1 VRDQQGHQN
10 RSKAFFFFEYFVSR
24 HRIHSHN
31 RNSRWGRLA
40 LLIEFA
46 SYRFACGAKS
56 RMPIFSRRR
65 VQSMLD
71 ELANDFQGQ
80 KRTDIVKRLND
91 KRADQALPAE
101 MELALIW
108 AVKSVGAIEI
118 EPEWWPN
125 TKRPDVITDQ
135 LIFGRKAAIEIAAH
149 EDNSLSGK
157 SEMEAIALQ
166 ISDCANKARKNSGD
180 VLFYYFGVDRK
191 YVDKMDCRNGPV
203 PADPMLV
210 TKKYVRFR
218 LAPNGF
224 ILSKEMRA
232 QIEHW
237 VTSSENP
244 AERLVLQAHHFHVAV
259 ERKAT
264 KQARHYNYHCSM
276 PPETPSLE
284 NNPLFKLLWR
294 KRKQL
299 SAAPVDMYRMIFV
312 ADSGSTLLNKIGGF
326 QERDKLGSFVSGTE
340 IIQHFIAKSNG
351 AIDAVVVFC
360 PYSERSV
367 FGQSSLFW
375 RVTFFHNDKFS
386 EVPDSLNRIASAL
399 PAPRYTGD
407 LARQVFRHGAFSPAA
422 GGQYLGGRGTL
433 GKEQPEIAISSR
445 LLLDLLAGRI
455 SKEQFM
461 QPLKPHPA
469 VPNFF
474 ELYLNQ
480 GMTVKNVTMEPRG
493 IDDEDDRIVLH
504 FAPDPSAKP
513 FE

>member
-1 VRDQQGHQN
+1 
-10 RSKAFFFFEYFVSR
+10 
-24 HRIHSHN
+24 
-31 RNSRWGRLA
+31 
-40 LLIEFA
+40 
-46 SYRFACGAKS
+46 
-56 RMPIFSRRR
+56 
-65 VQSMLD
+65 MLD

-108 AVKSVGAIEI
+108 AVKSVGAIEV

-125 TKRPDVITDQ
+125 TSRPDVIADE

-157 SEMEAIALQ
+157 DEMEAIALQ
-166 ISDCANKARKNSGD
+166 ISDCANKAKKYSGD
-180 VLFYYFGVDRK
+180 FLFFYFGVDRK
-191 YVDKMDCRNGPV
+191 YVDNMDFRNRPV
-203 PADPMLV
+203 PLQPMLV
-210 TKKYVRFR
+210 RKKYVRFR
-218 LAPNGF
+218 LAPKGF
-224 ILSKEMRA
+224 VLSKEMRA
-232 QIEHW
+232 QIEDW

-244 AERLVLQAHHFHVAV
+244 AERLILQAHHFHVEV
-259 ERKAT
+259 ERKSN
-264 KQARHYNYHCSM
+264 KQARYYNYHCSM

-284 NNPLFKLLWR
+284 DNPLFNLLWR

-299 SAAPVDMYRMIFV
+299 TAAPPDMLRMIFV
-312 ADSGSTLLNKIGGF
+312 ADSGSTLLNRIRSF
-326 QERDKLGSFVSGTE
+326 QERDNLGSFVSGTE

-351 AIDAVVVFC
+351 TIDAVVVFC

-367 FGQSSLFW
+367 IGQSSLFW

-386 EVPDSLNRIASAL
+386 ELPDSLNRIVSAL

-407 LARQVFRHGAFSPAA
+407 LARQVFRHGEFAPTS
-422 GGQYLGGRGTL
+422 GGQYLGWRVEM
-433 GKEQPEIAISSR
+433 GKEGGEIAISSR
-445 LLLDLLAGRI
+445 VLLDFLAGRI

-461 QPLKPHPA
+461 RNLPRPPDDQNL
-469 VPNFF
+469 F
-474 ELYLNQ
+474 EFWLNK
-480 GMTVKNVTMEPRG
+480 GMTVGYITMEPRS